1 MTTNV
6 TAPDGFYYPA
16 KGRLLLR
23 VKATPGAK
31 QNSITGVKNQELLVR
46 IKAQAER
53 GKANKEL
60 LKYLAG
66 LLEVPRSQLTISSG
80 ESSRH
85 KLISIPQGLETVL
98 DKLKR

>member
-6 TAPDGFYYPA
+6 TAADGFYYPA

-66 LLEVPRSQLTISSG
+66 LLEVPKSQLTISSG

-85 KLISIPQGLETVL
+85 KLVSIPPGLEPAL
-98 DKLKR
+98 GKLKR

>member
-1 MTTNV
+1 M
-6 TAPDGFYYPA
+6 AEHGFYYPA

-23 VKATPGAK
+23 VKVTPGAN
-31 QNSITGVKNQELLVR
+31 QNRITGIKNQELLVR

-66 LLEVPRSQLTISSG
+66 LLEVPRSQLIISSG

-85 KLISIPQGLETVL
+85 KLISIPPGMEKALGKVL